1 MVRRKMLRRFIGLS
15 ARLSAKLA
23 ARLAS
28 SLPVRVL
35 LRSPFR
41 LQLRLRAAAPIFSLL
56 CLALLVASCSVSDAV
71 SIARVASGDTSAAVD
86 LARNKAIRYA
96 TNPSAIEAD
105 YKRFKGLVTAFRRA
119 VGGTWGARDV
129 REPEPKQYV
138 KYTQNYLSRA
148 SVDFERGLI
157 LVETLDQQTP
167 QASLRAAIATTL
179 LTPYDPRAVDLYSAG
194 PVKLGGK
201 PFLLGEVKDARGRDI
216 RSEEQAEEFARQIVA
231 LSLQERPSD
240 PSLGQPGKT
249 VRFVVIAMTAE
260 HMQVRAA
267 KFRPLVEEAASRF
280 GVSRNLIY
288 AIIRVESDFNP
299 YAINAVP
306 AVGLMQ
312 VVPQTA
318 GADVQAHLT
327 GKAGEPTKAFLFE
340 PQHNITYG
348 TAYLH
353 LLGKRF
359 LAGIGDGL
367 SREYCVI
374 AAYNG
379 GAGALLKTFD
389 RDKGRAISIINSRPP
404 LAVYDTIVERHA
416 AQETRDYLRKVLAAK
431 KEFAGM

>member
-1 MVRRKMLRRFIGLS
+1 MSGRSTRPTGRRLRL
-15 ARLSAKLA
+15 
-23 ARLAS
+23 
-28 SLPVRVL
+28 
-35 LRSPFR
+35 
-41 LQLRLRAAAPIFSLL
+41 LRAAAQASALL
-56 CLALLVASCSVSDAV
+56 CLALFCVSCSVSDAV
-71 SIARVASGDTSAAVD
+71 SIARVASGDTSAAVGM
-86 LARNKAIRYA
+86 ARSKAIRYA
-96 TNPSAIEAD
+96 THPSAIEAD
-105 YKRFKGLVTAFRRA
+105 FKRFKGLVASFRRA
-119 VGGTWGARDV
+119 VGGTWGAGDV

-148 SVDFERGLI
+148 SVDFERGVI
-157 LVETLDQQTP
+157 LVETLDQDTP

-201 PFLLGEVKDARGRDI
+201 PFLLGEVKDAQGRDI
-216 RSEEQAEEFARQIVA
+216 RTEEQAEEFARQAVA
-231 LSLQERPSD
+231 VSVQERPAEVS
-240 PSLGQPGKT
+240 GKR
-249 VRFVVIAMTAE
+249 VSFVLIPMIAD

-280 GVSRNLIY
+280 GVSRNLVY

-299 YAINAVP
+299 YAINSVP

-318 GADVQAHLT
+318 GADVQAYLS
-327 GKAGEPTKAFLFE
+327 GKAGEPTKAYLFE

-353 LLGKRF
+353 LLGTRF
-359 LAGIGDGL
+359 LAGVGDAL

-389 RDKGRAISIINSRPP
+389 RDKARAVQAINARAPMG
-404 LAVYDTIVERHA
+404 VFETIVERHA
-416 AQETRDYLRKVLAAK
+416 ASETRNYLRKVLAAK
-431 KEFAGM
+431 KEFVGM

>member
-1 MVRRKMLRRFIGLS
+1 MIRT
-15 ARLSAKLA
+15 A
-23 ARLAS
+23 
-28 SLPVRVL
+28 
-35 LRSPFR
+35 
-41 LQLRLRAAAPIFSLL
+41 LRLRHAAPVCCLL
-56 CLALLVASCSVSDAV
+56 CLALLSASCSVSDAV
-71 SIARVASGDTSAAVD
+71 SIARVASGDTAAAVD

-105 YKRFKGLVTAFRRA
+105 FKRFKGLVASFRRA

-129 REPEPKQYV
+129 REPQPKRYV

-148 SVDFERGLI
+148 SVDFERGTI
-157 LVETLDQQTP
+157 LVETLDQDTP
-167 QASLRAAIATTL
+167 HASLRAAIATTL

-194 PVKLGGK
+194 PVTLGGK

-216 RSEEQAEEFARQIVA
+216 ATEAQVDEFARQLVQTA
-231 LSLQERPSD
+231 VKQRPAD
-240 PSLGQPGKT
+240 PSLGQPGKR
-249 VRFVVIAMTAE
+249 VSFVVIPMASD

-267 KFRPLVEEAASRF
+267 KFRPLVEQAAARF
-280 GVSRNLIY
+280 RVSRNLVY

-318 GADVQAHLT
+318 GADVQVHLT
-327 GKAGEPTKAFLFE
+327 GRRGEPTKAFLFE
-340 PQHNITYG
+340 PQNNITYG

-353 LLGKRF
+353 LLGTRY
-359 LAGIGDGL
+359 LAGVGDAL

-379 GAGALLKTFD
+379 GAGALLKTFHPD
-389 RDKGRAISIINSRPP
+389 RGRALSAINSRPP
-404 LAVYDTIVERHA
+404 LAVFETIVTRHA
-416 AQETRDYLRKVLAAK
+416 AGETRDYLRKVLAAK
-431 KEFAGM
+431 KQFVGM

>member
-1 MVRRKMLRRFIGLS
+1 MIRLLTIRLLTTRLLTIRQLIRF
-15 ARLSAKLA
+15 
-23 ARLAS
+23 
-28 SLPVRVL
+28 PTW
-35 LRSPFR
+35 
-41 LQLRLRAAAPIFSLL
+41 LRAATPIFTLL
-56 CLALLVASCSVSDAV
+56 CLAWLTASCSASDAV
-71 SIARVASGDTSAAVD
+71 SIARVASGDTSAAVGM
-86 LARNKAIRYA
+86 ARSKALRYA

-105 YKRFKGLVTAFRRA
+105 YKRFKSLVSTFRRA
-119 VGGTWGARDV
+119 VGGTWGARDA

-157 LVETLDQQTP
+157 LVETLDQDTP
-167 QASLRAAIATTL
+167 QASLRTAIATTL

-194 PVKLGGK
+194 PVRLGGK

-216 RSEEQAEEFARQIVA
+216 RTEDQAGEFARRMVEQSV
-231 LSLQERPSD
+231 QERPAD
-240 PSLGQPGKT
+240 VAGKT
-249 VRFVVIAMTAE
+249 VRFVVIPMIAD

-267 KFRPLVEEAASRF
+267 KFRPLVEQAAARF
-280 GVSRNLIY
+280 GVSRNLVY

-299 YAINAVP
+299 YAINSVP

-318 GADVQAHLT
+318 GADVQAYL
-327 GKAGEPTKAFLFE
+327 GGQGGEPTKAYLFE
-340 PQHNITYG
+340 PQHNITFG

-353 LLGKRF
+353 LLGTRY

-374 AAYNG
+374 ASYNG

-389 RDKGRAISIINSRPP
+389 RDKGRAMQVINSRPP
-404 LAVYDTIVERHA
+404 LAVYETIVERHA

-431 KEFAGM
+431 KEFVGM